1 MVAPELRLS
10 DEEIVQCLGFELSQ
24 KYKPAT
30 DLMELRHLT
39 ANFLL
44 FPWRV
49 PGVSFAYIDDEDR
62 WVRNH
67 RLLGDRAGLY
77 ISPDGIMT
85 NDVSM
90 QLPFLIRRNG
100 HVLRSDGMKIEKAGH
115 DVLANDWLV
124 DENGDAGGESN
135 WRRI

>member
-62 WVRNH
+62 YLSSSGVT
-67 RLLGDRAGLY
+67 ATF
-77 ISPDGIMT
+77 S
-85 NDVSM
+85 
-90 QLPFLIRRNG
+90 
-100 HVLRSDGMKIEKAGH
+100 
-115 DVLANDWLV
+115 V